1 MDREA
6 AGRAVVKPNVAHAT
20 GGSAARWR
28 LVAALLLPPLAA
40 AAFAATA
47 LARRHAP
54 GMFDASSPPADIRSL
69 VEAVG
74 RSDLATVHAA
84 IRAGLDANQRGPY
97 RNVDLFG
104 RRTVHASPLFVAV
117 AVGDAP
123 MVRLLL
129 GAGLEL
135 TRLSNR
141 EAACVGQALRRNEEL
156 RLLALAGLEPMPIA
170 CAYSPVAP

>member
-1 MDREA
+1 MR
-6 AGRAVVKPNVAHAT
+6 G
-20 GGSAARWR
+20 R

-47 LARRHAP
+47 LACRHVS
-54 GMFDASSPPADIRSL
+54 GVFEASSPPVDTRSL
-69 VEAVG
+69 VEAAG
-74 RSDLATVHAA
+74 RSDLAVVHAA
-84 IRAGLDANQRGPY
+84 IRAGLDPNQRGPY

-117 AVGDAP
+117 AVGDAS

-129 GAGLEL
+129 GAGLDL

-141 EAACVGQALRRNEEL
+141 EAACVGQALKRNEEL
-156 RLLALAGLEPMPIA
+156 RLLALAGLEPMPTA
-170 CAYSPVAP
+170 CAYSPLAP